1 MNTIY
6 EIELFNEK
14 FYMNR
19 EENNSIGIIWK
30 TLKKAKTN
38 KGKSYAI
45 AVNNEILQDGKSI
58 GWIKEQ
64 KEIKVNK

>member
-1 MNTIY
+1 MKRIY

-19 EENNSIGIIWK
+19 EDNNTIGLIWK
-30 TLKKAKTN
+30 TLNKAKKN

-45 AVNNEILQDGKSI
+45 AVNNEILQNGKSI
-58 GWIKEQ
+58 GWIKSQ
-64 KEIKVNK
+64 KEIKN

>member
-1 MNTIY
+1 MKRIY

-19 EENNSIGIIWK
+19 EDNNSIGTIWK
-30 TLKKAKTN
+30 TLNKAKTN

-45 AVNNEILQDGKSI
+45 AVNNKILQDEKSI
-58 GWIKEQ
+58 GWIKSQ
-64 KEIKVNK
+64 KEIKK

>member
-1 MNTIY
+1 MKRIY
-6 EIELFNEK
+6 EIELFDEK
-14 FYMNR
+14 FFMSR
-19 EENNSIGIIWK
+19 KDNNSIGTIWK

-38 KGKSYAI
+38 KGRSYAI

-64 KEIKVNK
+64 KEVKE